1 MAIKVKTPGDSATK
15 WENRARGASED
26 YGREAAASGEEWANK
41 TQAAKPNYVSGIS
54 AAGIGDRFAGGV
66 RKAGAAKYTRKINE
80 VGKDRYASG
89 ISSGKPDYQT
99 GVEPF
104 LSTLAGLI
112 LPGRKMRGDPG
123 NLARVDAANKALH
136 AKRLAL
142 LGAGG
147 GA

>member
-1 MAIKVKTPGDSATK
+1 VAIKVKSPTDSATK
-15 WENRARGASED
+15 WEARARVASDD
-26 YGREAAASGEEWANK
+26 YSREAAASGEEWLTK

-54 AAGIGDRFAGGV
+54 AAGIGERFAGGV
-66 RKAGAAKYTRKINE
+66 RKAGSAKFVRKITE
-80 VGKDRYASG
+80 VGGSRYAPG
-89 ISSGKPDYQT
+89 ISSGKPDYQG

-104 LSTLAGLI
+104 LSTLAGLT
-112 LPGRKMRGDPG
+112 LPPRKMRGDPG
-123 NLARVDAANKALH
+123 NLSRVDAANKALH